1 MGKKKIE
8 VFNKI
13 ADKNARNVTYGKRKK
28 GLIKKAMEL
37 SKLCDQNIFL
47 AIYDETKDK
56 IVFYQSNISFKV
68 SRINQLLQNQDKNP
82 DDQFEHYINDD
93 YDLFI
98 DNKVQQINVNQTVL
112 GRKRQKVGNTYKL
125 GAEYD
130 LIYHDTKLI
139 KDEQPN

>member
-68 SRINQLLQNQDKNP
+68 SRIN
-82 DDQFEHYINDD
+82 
-93 YDLFI
+93 
-98 DNKVQQINVNQTVL
+98 
-112 GRKRQKVGNTYKL
+112 
-125 GAEYD
+125 
-130 LIYHDTKLI
+130 
-139 KDEQPN
+139 